1 MKLIKL
7 FEEILNG
14 NSPEVK
20 TLKQIEEMKKRKKF
34 LKKLGLSPNHR
45 IRF

>member
-1 MKLIKL
+1 MELIKV
-7 FEEILNG
+7 FENILNG

-20 TLKQIEEMKKRKKF
+20 TLKQIEEIKKRKEF
-34 LKKLGLSPNHR
+34 LKKLGLSPNHK